1 MLKKTLLATA
11 TAAVI
16 AGSALAATATGASA
30 APYGGYGGGGYGG
43 GGYGGGGYGGGGYGG
58 GGYGG
63 GYSQPPQV
71 CHPIT
76 KTVHWIDHW
85 GRPHAYT
92 QVVGQKCNPVPL
104 PPYHPPFFHPHPW
117 GWGW

>member
-11 TAAVI
+11 TAVVI

-30 APYGGYGGGGYGG
+30 APYGGYGGGGYSG

-58 GGYGG
+58 GGY
-63 GYSQPPQV
+63 SQPPQV
-71 CHPIT
+71 CRPIT
-76 KTVHWIDHW
+76 KTVHWIDRW
-85 GRPHAYT
+85 GHPHAYT